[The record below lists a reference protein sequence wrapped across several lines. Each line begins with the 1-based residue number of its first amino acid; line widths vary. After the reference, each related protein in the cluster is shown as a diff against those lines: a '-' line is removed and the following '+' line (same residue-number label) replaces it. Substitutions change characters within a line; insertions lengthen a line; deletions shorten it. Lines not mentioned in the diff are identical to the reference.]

1 MTTQELKE
9 RYEQLY
15 AEMKT
20 SKDVSNMKLFG
31 SAFTMMFDKVAT
43 AHPDIAMATIE
54 FLSAIGYNNYVT
66 KDEAWSVASDFI
78 NDDTMISGSAEP
90 TKGAHWNMD
99 TLKAFLTQ
107 KGLPLEDKPYYNWP
121 ALWLTVNMI
130 YSDFADTFVEL
141 LGTKENEKIA
151 IASYKMAIKK
161 LKDKDREHFVRDYFD
176 LD

>member
-1 MTTQELKE
+1 
-9 RYEQLY
+9 
-15 AEMKT
+15 
-20 SKDVSNMKLFG
+20 
-31 SAFTMMFDKVAT
+31 
-43 AHPDIAMATIE
+43 
-54 FLSAIGYNNYVT
+54 
-66 KDEAWSVASDFI
+66 
-78 NDDTMISGSAEP
+78 
-90 TKGAHWNMD
+90 MD

-141 LGTKENEKIA
+141 LGTKENERIA